1 MGNINNHNQKKLSPP
16 GQQDVAGREFSE
28 AEETREQIPDTNQ
41 QQPPDADAHQQ
52 PDEAD
57 SLLLD
62 ASQEVPFAARVSDE
76 QALSDRLSDDQ
87 VFDSQE
93 ADEPLSDDQLLDD
106 QLIEDQLL
114 IEDDDQAG
122 SKEVVEIVVVED
134 PASGGEV
141 IEVKSKIADDEF
153 ILGGQELPDVEESL
167 DHGGVESS
175 SSLQEGKGSG
185 PQQGVATADEND
197 DFSETEI
204 VGVRFEPTGKTYDY
218 LQNGIDLRCG
228 DYCIVEMDK
237 GEEIARVFRLS
248 STRGKKQGRK
258 PTKRVLRKATPQDLE
273 QAKRNEE
280 MGKKAQAICQKK
292 IIERGLPMKLIK
304 VKYSFD
310 GSKAVFYFTAEG
322 RIDFRDLVKDLAVRF
337 RTRIEMRQIG
347 VRDEARMISG
357 FGCCGRQL
365 CCSLFLRDFEPV
377 SIRMA
382 KDQCLTLN
390 PGKISG
396 ICGRLMCCLVYEAA
410 TYEEIRKKLPK
421 LGERVLLNN
430 EEGKVVSF
438 DILKGLVF
446 VEFPDG
452 RVLKAEGGAIQR
464 INKGE
469 QQKKTAKKSAKQNSG
484 GKQAQ

>member
-1 MGNINNHNQKKLSPP
+1 MSREENNNPEKIESAKNGSQ
-16 GQQDVAGREFSE
+16 GREL
-28 AEETREQIPDTNQ
+28 A
-41 QQPPDADAHQQ
+41 
-52 PDEAD
+52 
-57 SLLLD
+57 
-62 ASQEVPFAARVSDE
+62 SDE
-76 QALSDRLSDDQ
+76 LEGQDEHGEQLPDDQPSDDQ
-87 VFDSQE
+87 VI
-93 ADEPLSDDQLLDD
+93 DDQLLVDGDIGSDD
-106 QLIEDQLL
+106 I
-114 IEDDDQAG
+114 AG
-122 SKEVVEIVVVED
+122 SEEIVEVVVVAD
-134 PASGGEV
+134 PASGNEV
-141 IEVKSKIADDEF
+141 VEVKTKIVDDEF
-153 ILGGQELPDVEESL
+153 ITPEMIEEIEDQSRQT
-167 DHGGVESS
+167 D
-175 SSLQEGKGSG
+175 SG
-185 PQQGVATADEND
+185 PKNGKEAEAASKDTDAGEIDEPGEAGV
-197 DFSETEI
+197 I
-204 VGVRFEPTGKTYDY
+204 GVRFEPTGKTYDY
-218 LQNGIDLRCG
+218 LQNGIDLRIG

-248 STRGKKQGRK
+248 ATRSKKQGRK
-258 PTKRVLRKATPQDLE
+258 PLKRISRKATPQDLD
-273 QAKRNEE
+273 QARRNEE
-280 MGKKAQAICQKK
+280 MGKKAQVICQKK

-410 TYEEIRKKLPK
+410 TYEEVRKKLPK

-452 RVLKAEGGAIQR
+452 RVLKVEGSAVQR
-464 INKGE
+464 MKGE
-469 QQKKTAKKSAKQNSG
+469 QKKPAKKPPKQQQDAKQHDG
-484 GKQAQ
+484 GKQGR